1 MAHILILKAQD
12 HSHFVDEMSRV
23 SIDVLYANNHTYDE
37 IVVPSAKDLPVAV
50 NLLSESLNYEAVLC
64 LGVITE
70 SDLEIASM
78 HYEQI
83 IGSLYDYATYFSF
96 YVGIGVIYASNKDL
110 KIDDVAGYA
119 HKITNDLCV
128 MNNTIRQ
135 LNSMNVVRDGR
146 SQKHN

>member
-12 HSHFVDEMSRV
+12 NSHFVDAMLRA
-23 SIDVLYANNHTYDE
+23 SIDVLYSHDHTYDE
-37 IVVPSAKDLPVAV
+37 IIVPSAKELPLAV

-64 LGVITE
+64 LGIV
-70 SDLEIASM
+70 SDSNLEISSM

-96 YVGIGVIYASNKDL
+96 YVGIAVVYASVQDL
-110 KIDDVAGYA
+110 KVDSVVRYA
-119 HKITNDLCV
+119 QTIANDLCV
-128 MNNTIRQ
+128 MNNTMRQ